1 MVRVH
6 FFVIPAAV
14 AALSIDRRLRQEIR
28 RVNANR
34 LQHRMAAREVFFR
47 QVAAVGARI
56 RNEFVGFVQLLAD
69 IQHRLRAQVEASR
82 GLDLQRRERERQRR
96 GLAFALVVI
105 AGNQRRLSFNALNDM
120 LRQRAV
126 EEPPFFI
133 LIRLAG
139 LAWLPEGGKA
149 LLRGRND
156 VRFDLKE
163 IFGDEVFNLFVAP
176 HHQPQHRRLDAAY
189 REHALVARVLPE
201 QRPGARHVN
210 AVKPVRAGA
219 GERRGAERHK
229 LAVLAQLVDSAL
241 HRLRVEIVN
250 QAAAHLLA
258 LFRGQLQVVEHFIHQ
273 QLPFA
278 IRVACV
284 NNLLRLAQQLFNHV
298 KLLCDRRF
306 RLELPL
312 FRHDG

>member
-14 AALSIDRRLRQEIR
+14 AALRIDRGLRQEIR
-28 RVNANR
+28 RVYAYR

-69 IQHRLRAQVEASR
+69 IQHHLRAQVETSG
-82 GLDLQRRERERQRR
+82 GLDLQRREGERQRR
-96 GLAFALVVI
+96 GFAFALVVV
-105 AGNQRRLSFNALNDM
+105 AGDNRRLSFNALNDM

-139 LAWLPEGGKA
+139 LARLPERGEA

-176 HHQPQHRRLDAAY
+176 HHQPQHGRLDAAY
-189 REHALVARVLPE
+189 REHALIARVLPE

-210 AVKPVRAGA
+210 AVQPVGAGA
-219 GERRGAERHK
+219 GERRGAERHE
-229 LAVLAQLVDSAL
+229 LAVLSQLIDGAL

-250 QAAAHLLA
+250 QATTHLLA
-258 LFRGQLQVVEHFIHQ
+258 LFRGQLQVVEHFVHQ

-284 NNLLRLAQQLFNHV
+284 NNLLRLAQQLFNHIE
-298 KLLCDRRF
+298 LLCDRRF
-306 RLELPL
+306 RLKLPL